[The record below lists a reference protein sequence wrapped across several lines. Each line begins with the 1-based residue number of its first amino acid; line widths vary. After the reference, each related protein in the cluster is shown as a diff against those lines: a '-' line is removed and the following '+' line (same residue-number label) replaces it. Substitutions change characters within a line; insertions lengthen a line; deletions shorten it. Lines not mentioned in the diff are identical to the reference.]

1 MLNFPVKCFWNKT
14 LTEVYSFYRQ
24 GQSFRINFDP
34 NNILSKEPEI
44 QYENLE
50 ANDLGTMFLIE
61 ESCLAVSSSQKVL
74 FFKRILDSRTDIWY
88 WTLYHKID
96 QKGML
101 YFINGNIR
109 ISITAEDKIHYYLIN
124 NKAQIPVL
132 ENVMY
137 NFMKCTSL
145 IFGSKVKYGVSYKI
159 GQTGFE
165 IYSKKYEHNFK
176 VNVLRQNL
184 EKSKG
189 LSINSMNR
197 ILVTKTAQILV
208 LDAGDLSVIEDE
220 CF

>member
-96 QKGML
+96 
-101 YFINGNIR
+101 
-109 ISITAEDKIHYYLIN
+109 
-124 NKAQIPVL
+124 
-132 ENVMY
+132 
-137 NFMKCTSL
+137 
-145 IFGSKVKYGVSYKI
+145 
-159 GQTGFE
+159 
-165 IYSKKYEHNFK
+165 
-176 VNVLRQNL
+176 
-184 EKSKG
+184 
-189 LSINSMNR
+189 
-197 ILVTKTAQILV
+197 
-208 LDAGDLSVIEDE
+208 
-220 CF
+220 